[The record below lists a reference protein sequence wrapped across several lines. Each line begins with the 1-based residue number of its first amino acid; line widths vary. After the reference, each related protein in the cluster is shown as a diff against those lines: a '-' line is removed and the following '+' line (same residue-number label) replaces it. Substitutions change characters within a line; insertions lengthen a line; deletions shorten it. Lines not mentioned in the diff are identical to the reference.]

1 MYAHNP
7 TYEIHYKLEEIKK
20 LLSWLEDE
28 VWNVYNDAGPDWI
41 DEHEAITYGQ
51 KIESMILDVEK
62 LDRDIL

>member
-1 MYAHNP
+1 MPYQP
-7 TYEIHYKLEEIKK
+7 TNGIHYKLHEIQQ
-20 LLSWLEDE
+20 LLSYVKDE
-28 VWNVYNDAGPDWI
+28 IWNVHLDDGPDWI